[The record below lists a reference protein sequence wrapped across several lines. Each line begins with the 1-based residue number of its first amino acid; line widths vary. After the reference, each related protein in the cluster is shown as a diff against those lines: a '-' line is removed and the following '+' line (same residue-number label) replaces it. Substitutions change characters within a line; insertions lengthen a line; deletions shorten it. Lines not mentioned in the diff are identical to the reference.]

1 MTAIKL
7 KNAMSTAFEGD
18 EPPLTQDEAE
28 ELRDQLHG
36 DWTISVDN
44 QTISRV
50 FKFRD
55 FYETMTF
62 VINVSE
68 IVHKEDHHPYFELS
82 YNRCMIRYTTHT
94 LRGLSVNDFICAAKI
109 DGLLAEM

>member
-7 KNAMSTAFEGD
+7 RSAMSTVFEGD
-18 EPPLTQDEAE
+18 EPSLTRNEAE
-28 ELRDQLHG
+28 ELRQQLHR
-36 DWTISVDN
+36 DWVIDVENLD
-44 QTISRV
+44 ISRV

-55 FYETMTF
+55 FYETMAF

-82 YNRCMIRYTTHT
+82 YNRCTIRYTTHT
-94 LRGLSVNDFICAAKI
+94 LKGLSTNDFICASKI
-109 DGLLAEM
+109 DVLLE